1 MRQIFLVRSRLL
13 EEQATLLS
21 RQSQKQTFFVISR
34 VSQKKSTAQSTT
46 GEEFLVT
53 GRLLQDKE
61 MPLSRQSLHK
71 NSSEALTVLELR
83 NNNYF

>member
-21 RQSQKQTFFVISR
+21 RQSQEQTFVVISR

-46 GEEFLVT
+46 GEEFL
-53 GRLLQDKE
+53 
-61 MPLSRQSLHK
+61 
-71 NSSEALTVLELR
+71 
-83 NNNYF
+83 